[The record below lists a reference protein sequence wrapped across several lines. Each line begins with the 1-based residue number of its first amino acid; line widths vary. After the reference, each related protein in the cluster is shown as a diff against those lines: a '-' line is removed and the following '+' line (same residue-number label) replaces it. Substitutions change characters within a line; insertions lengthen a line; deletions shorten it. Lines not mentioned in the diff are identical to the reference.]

1 MKLPPLPITGVGLI
15 TAAGRGVD
23 AAWEALRAGRS
34 CLAPDADPELAGF
47 APIKTARCARIA
59 PESIGADHR
68 AARLMGHHAR
78 MLLAAVQEA
87 IADAPALADAAGEE
101 VAFFAGMDS
110 FDPAAGD
117 LIGAIRESEDGVR
130 LDHFFSEGIDRIPP
144 LWPLGLL
151 NAIGFSQAAI
161 RHQFRGENAVFSAG
175 AEAAARAL
183 WEAAD
188 SARLGKAKLGLA
200 AGVSG
205 AISARMIARAVKRGA
220 RRAAFA
226 PGEGAGVVLFEA
238 AEEADPGRIRGW
250 LKGRAS
256 VRALGTGGG
265 LAGAIRDAAETA
277 LSLSGLAPGEI
288 DLLALHGAGEG
299 AADAAEA
306 EAVSALFGCHRPC
319 GLATKGVFGD
329 LWGGSPALDL
339 IIALRALAEGE
350 APSSRGAEALRF
362 CAEPGAGR
370 GDMRNALVL
379 LQGFD
384 GACAAFVVGRSA

>member
-87 IADAPALADAAGEE
+87 AADAPALSGEE

-110 FDPAAGD
+110 VDPEGGD

-130 LDHFFSEGIDRIPP
+130 LDHFFSEGIDAIPP

-151 NAIGFSQAAI
+151 NAIGFSQTAI
-161 RHQFRGENAVFSAG
+161 HHQFRGENAVFSAG
-175 AEAAARAL
+175 AEAGASAVR
-183 WEAAD
+183 EAAD

-205 AISARMIARAVKRGA
+205 VVSARMIARAVKRGA
-220 RRAAFA
+220 RPAAFA

-238 AEEADPGRIRGW
+238 VEEADPGRIRGW
-250 LKGRAS
+250 LKGHAS
-256 VRALGTGGG
+256 VRALGAGGG
-265 LAGAIRDAAETA
+265 LAGAIRGAAEAA
-277 LSLSGLAPGEI
+277 LALSGLAPGEI
-288 DLLALHGAGEG
+288 DLLALHGAGKG

-306 EAVSALFGCHRPC
+306 EAVSALFGRHRPC

-329 LWGGSPALDL
+329 LWGGSPALDV

-350 APSSRGAEALRF
+350 APPSRGAAALRS
-362 CAEPGAGR
+362 CAEPGSGR
-370 GDMRNALVL
+370 ADMRNALVL